1 MTTVRVKDQ
10 TKVIAILEDS
20 TIKIDGETP
29 IVSVTETEILTVDVL
44 EVGPQGP
51 GTDLG
56 YDTATR
62 LLTSSTGADVTLP
75 LFSTTYA
82 GFTPTSPG
90 GTTSYLRA
98 DGTWFSPFTGFRD
111 SRRVYV
117 SIEGNDSNNGT
128 SLGEPLRTLAAAAAA
143 AQSGD
148 VVVIAPGTYVEAAL
162 PIRWKRDVGIMAA
175 SLRNAIVRPAA
186 GQEYNNLFH
195 VDSGFWCWG
204 LQFAGHQANSAS
216 GLQAWAIAFDPLAD
230 NTAIGAIG
238 LGAYILQSPYIQNCS
253 SITAEDDAGL
263 AGSQSTGDTGGGILV
278 DGTKCAPN
286 SPIRSMVVDSYTQ
299 VNLGGP
305 GCLVKND
312 GYAQLVSFFG
322 TFCQYHVRTESGGQ
336 VNLSGGG
343 TSDFGTYG
351 LMADGYSPSPIFTGA
366 ARVAT
371 FGATRIEKAVT
382 IAPSTDTF
390 TATTH
395 TLAVNDQVT
404 FSVSN
409 GTLPSPLAT
418 GTTYY
423 VIASGL
429 TANAFKVS
437 LTEGGAALDITG
449 SATGT
454 YQVIRQGALAVDVIS
469 LTANR
474 LSRQIKYPTAGSLGS
489 PGYAVNISAISGSS
503 FTVTLG
509 TVAGISHTYTGGGTV
524 TVGATTYPVT
534 AATYNNA
541 TGVTTVTAT
550 GYTPTV
556 GASVTLSGLS
566 FICNSASRPTAG
578 QLMFPQL
585 VFPRN
590 SSTGA
595 PEAKTFAF
603 TRTGTYS
610 LTFTEAASPSG
621 PEHEY
626 VSGGTAVVGATNLGV
641 AAATYNKSTG
651 VVTLTTVT
659 AVPAASGNVTV
670 DGLAFICPTSAYIVS
685 SSVPINSAGTEVA
698 NSDPTKAGYRVNFYN
713 AVNGGLINKLTA
725 GQLLDFRNRS
735 QISAPGHTFEYVGSG
750 TNYDALPFNGGVP
763 IPGNKIVETN
773 NGRIYSSNTDEL
785 GNFAVGSQ
793 FSVDGTTG
801 SVTITTDQFNLSGL
815 NFIGPFSRNGG
826 FSTVGV
832 QLQEVSNN
840 TSLIAST
847 GAADANTA
855 PTQFAVKEYVGSRY
869 VSNVT
874 ATAGQPITL
883 TGTAAADGSGNWTF
897 VRNIDLSLNTANG
910 LAQLDASTL
919 LPRALLPDATTSA
932 KGALTAADKTKLD
945 GIAAG
950 ATANQTDAYLL
961 ARANHTGTQAA
972 ATITG
977 LASVATSGAY
987 ADLSGRPTLGTAA
1000 PLDVAAAGDAT
1011 SAQVVKGNDSRLS
1024 DARTPT
1030 AHTQAASTISD
1041 STTAG
1046 RALLTAVDAP
1056 AQRTALGLGTASTQN
1071 VGTAAGNVVQLDGAA
1086 KLPAVDGSQLTGL
1099 PLGITDLGYVAATR
1113 LLTSSTGADVNL
1125 PLFTS
1130 TDAGLT
1136 PSSGGGTSTFLR
1148 ADGTWAAPIA
1158 SGAEVLTIAVRNDTA
1173 SSIAKGTPVYLTGS
1187 NGTVLT
1193 IAPADA
1199 STEATAALTIGVVQ
1213 NTIGSNS
1220 NGYVL
1225 AVGELSGLDTSAL
1238 TAGALIWLSE
1248 TTGQLTS
1255 TRPTQPAHGVV
1266 VGYCVKS
1273 GGGTSGIIYVKVDNG
1288 LELNELHD
1296 VLIATPLTDQALVL
1310 AADGLWKNRTIYA
1323 STTPAGLGTAAVG
1336 VSTTLARSDHVH
1348 ANPTASQITDSTTAG
1363 RALLTAADAAAQRTA
1378 LALGGAATLNVGTT
1392 AGTVAAGND
1401 SRFITAKVDAT
1412 TSQLIYTGQAPSGSA
1427 EGAAV
1432 WTIVKTTYST
1442 AGLRLTLGTAT
1453 NVTWTGRASHTY
1465 T

>member
-1 MTTVRVKDQ
+1 MTVIKIQDQ
-10 TKVIAILEDS
+10 TNVVAVAETDVI
-20 TIKIDGETP
+20 
-29 IVSVTETEILTVDVL
+29 TVNVL

-51 GTDLG
+51 PGAGTDLG

-75 LFSTTYA
+75 LVSTTYA
-82 GFTPTSPG
+82 GFAPTSPG
-90 GTTSYLRA
+90 GTTSFLRA
-98 DGTWFSPFTGFRD
+98 DGTWVNPTAGFRD

-148 VVVIAPGTYVEAAL
+148 VVVIAPGTYVEATL

-186 GQEYNNLFH
+186 GQEYNNIFH

-626 VSGGTAVVGATNLGV
+626 VSGGTAVVGATNLGI
-641 AAATYNKSTG
+641 AAATYNKTTG

-670 DGLAFICPTSAYIVS
+670 DGLTFICPTSAYIVS

-713 AVNGGLINKLTA
+713 AVNGGLINKLTV
-725 GQLLDFRNRS
+725 GQVLDFRNRS

-950 ATANQTDAYLL
+950 AEVNVNADWNAASGDAQIL
-961 ARANHTGTQAA
+961 NK
-972 ATITG
+972 
-977 LASVATSGAY
+977 
-987 ADLSGRPTLGTAA
+987 PTLGTAA
-1000 PLDVAAAGDAT
+1000 
-1011 SAQVVKGNDSRLS
+1011 
-1024 DARTPT
+1024 
-1030 AHTQAASTISD
+1030 
-1041 STTAG
+1041 
-1046 RALLTAVDAP
+1046 AL
-1056 AQRTALGLGTASTQN
+1056 N

-1086 KLPAVDGSQLTGL
+1086 KLPAIDGSQLTGL
-1099 PLGITDLGYVAATR
+1099 PPGITDLGYVAATR

-1148 ADGTWAAPIA
+1148 ADGTWAAPIT

-1199 STEATAALTIGVVQ
+1199 STEVTAALTIGVVQ

-1401 SRFITAKVDAT
+1401 SRFITVRVDAAT
-1412 TSQLIYTGQAPSGSA
+1412 AGTIYKGQAGTGSSDS
-1427 EGAAV
+1427 AAV
-1432 WTIVKTTYST
+1432 WTIVKTTYSA
-1442 AGLRLTLGTAT
+1442 AGVRLTKGTAT